1 MMRCRFDG
9 NVEERTSPKK
19 LSGSDIFQQVKD
31 IHVTFGRPTELNR
44 KRERNK
50 QRNDGER
57 GTQQWRK
64 KSIFFDLSYWE
75 SNLLRHNLNV
85 MHIEKNVFDNI
96 IYSLLNDKE
105 KSKDHIKARKDL
117 QDMGI
122 RRDLWPD
129 ENGECRLGA
138 FTIPKKKK
146 VAFLKTLKNIS
157 VPLLPI
163 TIRNVLPNQVVA
175 TLVELSS
182 FFRQLCMKYD
192 LEKLQNR
199 ILETSSHLDILFP
212 LSFFTIMI
220 HLTVHL
226 VDEVKQGGPVH
237 YRWMYFFERLLGHF
251 KSLVR
256 NKSQSEGS
264 IAEGNKVEEV
274 LTLYSHYFDEIESR
288 LNRPKRVNYEPNHNE
303 ASGKSSMFPQQAKTI
318 SDDMKFLAQ
327 GPAQDARRFSAYNIN
342 GFKFRTLSREQGSKT
357 QNSGV
362 FLISDTSCIASSV
375 DRCARQADMPYYEKL
390 EDIIELNYYGRFKVV
405 LFKCLW
411 AGTTRNRGYKTD
423 A

>member
-182 FFRQLCMKYD
+182 FFRQL
-192 LEKLQNR
+192 L
-199 ILETSSHLDILFP
+199 
-212 LSFFTIMI
+212 
-220 HLTVHL
+220 
-226 VDEVKQGGPVH
+226 DEVKQGGPVH